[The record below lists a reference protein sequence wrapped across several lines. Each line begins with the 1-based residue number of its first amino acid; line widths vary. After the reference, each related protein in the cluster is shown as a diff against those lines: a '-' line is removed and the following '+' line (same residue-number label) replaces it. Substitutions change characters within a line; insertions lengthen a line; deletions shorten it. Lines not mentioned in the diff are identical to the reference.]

1 MIKVTN
7 LKKSF
12 GAELLFSN
20 LNFVIPKGSITA
32 IMGISGKGK
41 TTLLRLL
48 AGLDK
53 EFEGT
58 IENVPE
64 KAAWV
69 FQEDRL
75 LPWLNLYDNLALV
88 LPRKE
93 GALAA
98 VLAALRL
105 VGLEG
110 DKFKMPSELSGG
122 MQRRAALA
130 RALLFQADYMF
141 LDEPFAALDR
151 KTKLDIT
158 ESLFAL
164 AKEKG
169 RTLVIVTHDAEIVER
184 ADNIIDLGEARI
196 I

>member
-1 MIKVTN
+1 MIKVVN

>member
-1 MIKVTN
+1 MIKVVN

-164 AKEKG
+164 AKEKV